1 LSQLAAR
8 RQTSIHRRFRARANT
23 RAAVWGQTPVLVR
36 GRPRPQRRANVAATE
51 HFGGREG
58 VANRCGAT
66 CWVKAPFKTT
76 LLRPGTGA
84 DRGGCAVVAG
94 CLAVGARVVSTRSAP
109 PAIAPPEV
117 PRPCQYPRRGLG
129 QTARV
134 RGRPRPQRCANV
146 AATGHLGGREGEA
159 NRCGATW
166 WWVEAPFK
174 ITLLCP
180 GTGADR
186 GGRVPTHGVLSINQ
200 PALSPDRR
208 GPKAGQ

>member
-1 LSQLAAR
+1 MVSTRSVPPAIAPPEVQRPCQYARCGLGTNRGCAAVLGR
-8 RQTSIHRRFRARANT
+8 RDVRTWRPLDIWAGVKERPIVAVRRGGGKRRSKSRFCARGRART
-23 RAAVWGQTPVLVR
+23 EVAV
-36 GRPRPQRRANVAATE
+36 RR
-51 HFGGREG
+51 R
-58 VANRCGAT
+58 RR
-66 CWVKAPFKTT
+66 
-76 LLRPGTGA
+76 LL
-84 DRGGCAVVAG
+84 CVE
-94 CLAVGARVVSTRSAP
+94 ARVVSTRSVP